1 MLHIVFNEP
10 EVDLLKEVMQ
20 LDSSLDGPVELIRDD
35 YAVGPLSGL
44 DTEEGLA
51 IRKQWWK
58 ELLTGSPYGVERVEQ
73 INDTATFLSITHF
86 LDQDPEQECYI
97 WMGQNQHD
105 VAGYFWLISQLQ
117 AYQGRVMVLYMNNLP
132 FLNEKGQL
140 FYPSFL
146 SEIRPAEFL
155 KAKKLA
161 RPVTRSEFEIDPDE
175 WKKLCDENGMVRWL
189 EGGKKL
195 VSKEITCY
203 DQEIR
208 RFVGGDWQK
217 TNRLLHQLQTRMKN
231 RTGDVFLVNR
241 LRSLANDGVLEIK
254 GDPQAAWKDLEF
266 RQPGAFGSKE
276 ASMNQ
281 DLQTP

>member
-1 MLHIVFNEP
+1 MLHIVFNEI
-10 EVDLLKEVMQ
+10 EVDLLNQVMQ
-20 LDSSLDGPVELIRDD
+20 LDPSLKGPVELIRDD
-35 YAVGPLSGL
+35 YAVGPLANL
-44 DTEEGLA
+44 DTEEGA
-51 IRKQWWK
+51 AHRKQWWK
-58 ELLTGSPYGVERVEQ
+58 ELLTGSPYRTEHVDK
-73 INDTATFLSITHF
+73 IDDMATVLSITQY
-86 LDQDPEQECYI
+86 LEQAPEQECYI
-97 WMGQNQHD
+97 WMGHNQHD
-105 VAGYFWLISQLQ
+105 VAGYFWLVSRLQ

-132 FLNEKGQL
+132 FLNDKGQL

-161 RPVTRSEFEIDPDE
+161 RPISRSEFEIDPDE

-195 VSKEITCY
+195 ISKEISCY

-208 RFVGGDWQK
+208 RFVSGDWQK

-231 RTGDVFLVNR
+231 RTGDVFLVSR
-241 LRSLANDGVLEIK
+241 LRSLASDGVLEIR
-254 GDPQAAWKDLEF
+254 GEQGAAWKELEF

-276 ASMNQ
+276 IANVVE
-281 DLQTP
+281 

>member
-1 MLHIVFNEP
+1 MLHIVFNEF

-20 LDSSLDGPVELIRDD
+20 LDPSLEGPVELIRDD
-35 YAVGPLSGL
+35 YAVGPLAAL
-44 DTEEGLA
+44 DTEEGAAL
-51 IRKQWWK
+51 RKQWWRDM
-58 ELLTGSPYGVERVEQ
+58 LSGSPYGEDRIDH
-73 INDTATFLSITHF
+73 INDAEAVSAIIHY
-86 LDQDPEQECYI
+86 LDQDPAHECFI

-105 VAGYFWLISQLQ
+105 VAGYFWLISRLRD
-117 AYQGRVMVLYMNNLP
+117 YQGRVMVLYMNNLP

-140 FYPSFL
+140 FYPAFL

-195 VSKEITCY
+195 ITKEISCY

-217 TNRLLHQLQTRMKN
+217 ANRLLHHVQTRMKN
-231 RTGDVFLVNR
+231 RTGDVFLMSR
-241 LRSLANDGVLEIK
+241 LRALATSGVLEIK
-254 GDPQAAWKDLEF
+254 GSPEAAWKDLEF
-266 RQPGAFGSKE
+266 RQPGAFGAKE
-276 ASMNQ
+276 APPTQ
-281 DLQTP
+281 E

>member
-1 MLHIVFNEP
+1 MLHIVFNEI
-10 EVDLLKEVMQ
+10 EVDLLNQVMQ
-20 LDSSLDGPVELIRDD
+20 LDPSLKGPVELIRDD
-35 YAVGPLSGL
+35 YAVGPLANL
-44 DTEEGLA
+44 DTEEGA
-51 IRKQWWK
+51 AHRKQWWK
-58 ELLTGSPYGVERVEQ
+58 ELLTGSPYGMEHVDK
-73 INDTATFLSITHF
+73 IDDMATVLSITQY
-86 LDQDPEQECYI
+86 LEQAPEQECYI

-105 VAGYFWLISQLQ
+105 VAGYFWLVSRLQ

-132 FLNEKGQL
+132 FLNDKGQL

-161 RPVTRSEFEIDPDE
+161 RPISRSEFEIDPDE

-195 VSKEITCY
+195 ISKEISCY

-208 RFVGGDWQK
+208 RFVSGDWQK

-231 RTGDVFLVNR
+231 RTGDVFLVSR
-241 LRSLANDGVLEIK
+241 LRSLASDGVLEIR
-254 GDPQAAWKDLEF
+254 GEQGAAWKELEF

-276 ASMNQ
+276 IANVVE
-281 DLQTP
+281 

>member
-1 MLHIVFNEP
+1 MLHVVFNEV
-10 EVDLLKEVMQ
+10 EVDLLKEVMK
-20 LDSSLDGPVELIRDD
+20 LDPTLEGPVELIRDD
-35 YAVGPLSGL
+35 YAMGPIFGL
-44 DTEEGLA
+44 DTDDGYA

-58 ELLTGSPYGVERVEQ
+58 EMLAGSPYGDERIDR
-73 INDTATFLSITHF
+73 INDAETVLSITRY
-86 LDQDPEQECYI
+86 LDEDTEHECFI

-105 VAGYFWLISQLQ
+105 VAGYFWLISKLQ
-117 AYQGRVMVLYMNNLP
+117 AYQDRVMILYMNNLP

-140 FYPSFL
+140 FYPAFL
-146 SEIRPAEFL
+146 SEIRPTEFL

-195 VSKEITCY
+195 VSKEISCY

-217 TNRLLHQLQTRMKN
+217 ANRLLQHVQTRMKN
-231 RTGDVFLVNR
+231 RLGDVFLMSR
-241 LRSLANDGVLEIK
+241 LRSLATTGVLEIK
-254 GDPQAAWKDLEF
+254 GDPGAPWKDLEF

-276 ASMNQ
+276 SSSVQ
-281 DLQTP
+281 E

>member
-1 MLHIVFNEP
+1 MLHVVFNEV
-10 EVDLLKEVMQ
+10 EIGLLQEVMQ
-20 LDSSLDGPVELIRDD
+20 LDATLEGPLELIRDD
-35 YAVGPLSGL
+35 YAVGPLEGL
-44 DTEEGLA
+44 DTEQGQQF
-51 IRKQWWK
+51 RKHWWK
-58 ELLTGSPYGVERVEQ
+58 ELLSDSPYGTDVADQV
-73 INDTATFLSITHF
+73 NDLEAVAAIARN
-86 LDQDPEQECYI
+86 LDQEPEQECWI

-105 VAGYFWLISQLQ
+105 VSGYFWLISQLR

-161 RPVTRSEFEIDPDE
+161 RPVTLSEFEIDPDE
-175 WKKLCDENGMVRWL
+175 WKKLCQENGMVRWL

-195 VSKEITCY
+195 VSKEISCY

-217 TNRLLHQLQTRMKN
+217 SNRLLHQLQSRMKN
-231 RTGDVFLVNR
+231 RTGDVFLISR
-241 LRSLANDGVLEIK
+241 IRSLLRAGVLEAK
-254 GDPQAAWKDLEF
+254 GSPDAPWKDLEF

-276 ASMNQ
+276 ALPEDES
-281 DLQTP
+281 

>member
-1 MLHIVFNEP
+1 MLHIVFNEV

-20 LDSSLDGPVELIRDD
+20 LDSSLEGPVELIRDD

-44 DTEEGLA
+44 ETEEGA
-51 IRKQWWK
+51 AFRKQWWK
-58 ELLTGSPYGVERVEQ
+58 ELLTGSPYGVERADH
-73 INDTATFLSITHF
+73 INDADTVVAVTRY
-86 LDQDPEQECYI
+86 LDEDPEHECYI

-105 VAGYFWLISQLQ
+105 VSGYFWLVSRLQ

-175 WKKLCDENGMVRWL
+175 WKKLCEENGMVRWL

-195 VSKEITCY
+195 VSKEISCY

-208 RFVGGDWQK
+208 RLVGGDWQK
-217 TNRLLHQLQTRMKN
+217 AHRLLHHLQNRIKN
-231 RTGDVFLVNR
+231 RTGDVFLMSR
-241 LRSLANDGVLEIK
+241 LRSLANAGVLEMK
-254 GDPQAAWKDLEF
+254 GDPGAPWKDIEF

-276 ASMNQ
+276 ASLAQ
-281 DLQTP
+281 ES

>member
-1 MLHIVFNEP
+1 MLHVVFNEV
-10 EVDLLKEVMQ
+10 EVGLLQEVMQ
-20 LDSSLDGPVELIRDD
+20 LDATLEGPLELIRDD
-35 YAVGPLSGL
+35 YAVGPLEGL
-44 DTEEGLA
+44 DTEQGQQS
-51 IRKQWWK
+51 RKHWWK
-58 ELLTGSPYGVERVEQ
+58 ELLSDSPYGTDVADQV
-73 INDTATFLSITHF
+73 NDLEAVAAIARN
-86 LDQDPEQECYI
+86 LDQEPEQECWI

-105 VAGYFWLISQLQ
+105 VSGYFWLISQLR

-161 RPVTRSEFEIDPDE
+161 RPVTLSEFEIDPDE
-175 WKKLCDENGMVRWL
+175 WKKLCQENGMVRWL

-195 VSKEITCY
+195 VSKEISCY

-217 TNRLLHQLQTRMKN
+217 SNRLLHQLQSRMKN
-231 RTGDVFLVNR
+231 RTGDVFLISR
-241 LRSLANDGVLEIK
+241 IRSLLRAGVLEAK
-254 GDPQAAWKDLEF
+254 GSPDAPWKDLEF

-276 ASMNQ
+276 ALPEDES
-281 DLQTP
+281 